1 MKKNINLRIRSNNM
15 MKNWK
20 FKVFDTL
27 MSIPICLFMFSVV
40 FVETITNIIELLPFA
55 CVVFCPIFLIS
66 YFWVGFTCII
76 WFLFIFICLLKS
88 ILYLHD
94 AYNGL

>member
-1 MKKNINLRIRSNNM
+1 M

-20 FKVFDTL
+20 FKVFDIL
-27 MSIPICLFMFSVV
+27 MLIPIYLFMFFVV

-55 CVVFCPIFLIS
+55 CIIFYPIFLIS
-66 YFWVGFTCII
+66 YFWVGFTYII
-76 WFLFIFICLLKS
+76 LFLFIFICLLKS

-94 AYNGL
+94 TYNCL